1 MTRIFR
7 ELETFRTFAIFR
19 LAAKTSQK
27 EKTEPETCHLT
38 WPGVTS
44 LLAFIEHRVCDILE
58 ISCHSKC
65 QPMWPL
71 IGVIRATAVDMPLSL
86 ALLAR
91 QFSIILYFLEVR
103 ETASNLASPNSA

>member
-27 EKTEPETCHLT
+27 RKTEPETCHLT

-71 IGVIRATAVDMPLSL
+71 MGVIRATAVDMPLSRL
-86 ALLAR
+86 PCLLA
-91 QFSIILYFLEVR
+91 SSVLYFIF
-103 ETASNLASPNSA
+103 